1 MLSFFLLSQA
11 EVLHAV
17 PQQVVGEAGQDC
29 GAGAEGGGV
38 KQEVCSSSM
47 AGSEVREN
55 AAALTNLPR
64 GPQCSLCLKE
74 ARKPMEL
81 ICDGSTVCWGCA
93 VKVNNKT
100 SLSVFPL

>member
-1 MLSFFLLSQA
+1 MLSFYLLSQA

-17 PQQVVGEAGQDC
+17 PQQEVGKDC
-29 GAGAEGGGV
+29 GAGAGVKV
-38 KQEVCSSSM
+38 KQEVCFPSM
-47 AGSEVREN
+47 AESEVREK
-55 AAALTNLPR
+55 AAALPSLPR